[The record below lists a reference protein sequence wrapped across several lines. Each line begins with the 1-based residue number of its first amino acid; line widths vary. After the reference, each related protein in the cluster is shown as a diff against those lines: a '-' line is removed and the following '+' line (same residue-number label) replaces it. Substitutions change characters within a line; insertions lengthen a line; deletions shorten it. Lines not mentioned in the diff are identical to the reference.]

1 MFNCGI
7 LTFLWPFTL
16 TNSQNYHQG
25 HALGVL
31 SGTFNP
37 AGSTLMALH
46 RPTTEVAVTG
56 AAERGELLGSKKLSI
71 KEKYKL
77 KKKIKIKEGRRG
89 GGQQHKSRQRVCVTR
104 NKFTHCIFINA
115 LSGGRQQC
123 YVRWGSS
130 VLAVSNGA

>member
-46 RPTTEVAVTG
+46 RPTIEVAVTG

-77 KKKIKIKEGRRG
+77 KKKKGGVEGSTKAERE
-89 GGQQHKSRQRVCVTR
+89 
-104 NKFTHCIFINA
+104 
-115 LSGGRQQC
+115 
-123 YVRWGSS
+123 YV
-130 VLAVSNGA
+130 

>member
-7 LTFLWPFTL
+7 LTFLWSFTL
-16 TNSQNYHQG
+16 TNSQNYRQG

-37 AGSTLMALH
+37 ASSTLMALH

-56 AAERGELLGSKKLSI
+56 SAERGELLGSKKLSI

-77 KKKIKIKEGRRG
+77 KKKKKEGRGGNRAKAGRG
-89 GGQQHKSRQRVCVTR
+89 C
-104 NKFTHCIFINA
+104 A
-115 LSGGRQQC
+115 
-123 YVRWGSS
+123 
-130 VLAVSNGA
+130 